1 MNVHTPPP
9 ATIDLATIKQYEVLP
24 RVETLRLRGP
34 RRMAARRHTLRA
46 RRASAR
52 RAPQGDGSRTVVCDA
67 VQLVVPT
74 GLFATAQFL
83 RRSSAAVKSARHGKR

>member
-34 RRMAARRHTLRA
+34 RRMAARRHRGCHPSRLGAQARAEHLRVTA
-46 RRASAR
+46 RGR
-52 RAPQGDGSRTVVCDA
+52 R
-67 VQLVVPT
+67 L
-74 GLFATAQFL
+74 
-83 RRSSAAVKSARHGKR
+83 